1 MHAHAS
7 DLANDS
13 FIRQVLDR
21 QHFEPDGKYH
31 LFGSRGELAER
42 SGHIGL
48 GNIQSHQL
56 GNLMIQQAAIK
67 GNIGYIVRFSDH
79 GHEVHSPF
87 DNHASHS
94 DSDEAGSPVDGFSL
108 YRIHWDGYE
117 HHPADG
123 YDGPQG
129 GGYPAPKGAR
139 DIYSYD
145 IKGVAQNI
153 RLNLT
158 DNRSTGQRLVDR
170 FHNTGSML
178 TQGVGDGFKRAT
190 RYSPELDRSGNA
202 AEAFNGTADIVKNII
217 GAAGEIV
224 GAGDAVQG
232 ISEGSNIAVMHG
244 LGLLS
249 TENKMARINDLADM
263 AQLKDYAAAAI
274 RDWAVQNPNAA
285 QGIEAVSNIFTA
297 VIPVKGI
304 GAVRGKYGLGGIT
317 AHPVKRSQMGAIALP
332 KGKSAVSD
340 NFADAA
346 YAKYPSPY
354 HSRNIRSNL
363 EQRYGK
369 ENITSSTVPPS
380 NGKNVKLADQR
391 HPKTGVP
398 FDGKG
403 FPNFEKDVKYDT
415 RINTAVPQVNPIDE
429 PVFNPKGSVGSAHSW
444 SITAR
449 IQYAKLPRQ
458 GRIRYIPPKNYSPSA
473 PLPKGPNNGY
483 SAGNLSKKVLTLVYI
498 NGKLKF
504 GPSSLPSSALK
515 APVPIVGKAEAPPGK
530 AVPVGEARIPSNPKA
545 VKGTTVT
552 LSQEQRLANGELI
565 PKGSVVT
572 WSDNAVKVVRPDG
585 KKRRFNSRDWEQ
597 KALPKPQL
605 PKDYRDDINIGGN
618 NPRFNQQRHEKIESH
633 NPNRIE
639 EIRQRNAVSSAERQ
653 ADALKRMQTSGRT
666 RLPGQ
671 PQKGKPGAA
680 REMSSSDNPNQTA
693 EAFARRYL
701 GRKPTLMERVEGEKL
716 YGGKC
721 VGCWKAQMPDGT
733 FVVYRPAGNA
743 SMTKGTTASVDINNP
758 TLNNL
763 NINLKGKP
771 TELKFKFPAR

>member
-7 DLANDS
+7 DLANDP

-129 GGYPAPKGAR
+129 GGYPVPKGAR

-158 DNRSTGQRLVDR
+158 DNRSTGQRLADR
-170 FHNTGSML
+170 FHNAGAML

-403 FPNFEKDVKYDT
+403 FPNFEKHVKYDT
-415 RINTAVPQVNPIDE
+415 KLDIQELSGGGIPKAK
-429 PVFNPKGSVGSAHSW
+429 PVFDAKPRWEVDRKLNKLTTREQVEKNVQETRRRSQSSQFKAHAQREWENKTGLDFNHFIGGDINKKGTVTGGHSL
-444 SITAR
+444 TR
-449 IQYAKLPRQ
+449 GDVRVIQQ
-458 GRIRYIPPKNYSPSA
+458 TSA
-473 PLPKGPNNGY
+473 PDKHGVYQATVEIKKPDGSWEVKTKKGGKVMTKHTMFPKDWD
-483 SAGNLSKKVLTLVYI
+483 
-498 NGKLKF
+498 
-504 GPSSLPSSALK
+504 
-515 APVPIVGKAEAPPGK
+515 
-530 AVPVGEARIPSNPKA
+530 EARIRAEVTSAWESRIMLKDNKWQ
-545 VKGTTVT
+545 GT
-552 LSQEQRLANGELI
+552 SKSGI
-565 PKGSVVT
+565 
-572 WSDNAVKVVRPDG
+572 
-585 KKRRFNSRDWEQ
+585 
-597 KALPKPQL
+597 
-605 PKDYRDDINIGGN
+605 
-618 NPRFNQQRHEKIESH
+618 KIEGFTE
-633 NPNRIE
+633 PNR
-639 EIRQRNAVSSAERQ
+639 
-653 ADALKRMQTSGRT
+653 
-666 RLPGQ
+666 
-671 PQKGKPGAA
+671 
-680 REMSSSDNPNQTA
+680 TA
-693 EAFARRYL
+693 YPIYE
-701 GRKPTLMERVEGEKL
+701 
-716 YGGKC
+716 
-721 VGCWKAQMPDGT
+721 
-733 FVVYRPAGNA
+733 
-743 SMTKGTTASVDINNP
+743 
-758 TLNNL
+758 
-763 NINLKGKP
+763 
-771 TELKFKFPAR
+771 

>member
-94 DSDEAGSPVDGFSL
+94 DSDEAGSSVDGFSL

-158 DNRSTGQRLVDR
+158 DNRSTGQRLADR
-170 FHNTGSML
+170 FHNAGSML

-285 QGIEAVSNIFTA
+285 QGIEAVSNIFMA
-297 VIPVKGI
+297 AIPIKGI

-317 AHPVKRSQMGAIALP
+317 AHPIKRSQMGAIALP

-403 FPNFEKDVKYDT
+403 FPNFEKHVKYDT
-415 RINTAVPQVNPIDE
+415 KLDIQELSGGGIPKAK
-429 PVFNPKGSVGSAHSW
+429 PVFDAKPRWEVDRKLNKLTTREQVEKNVQETRRRSQSSQFKAHAQREWENKTGLDFNHFIGGDINKKGTVTGGHSL
-444 SITAR
+444 TR
-449 IQYAKLPRQ
+449 GDVRVIQQ
-458 GRIRYIPPKNYSPSA
+458 TSA
-473 PLPKGPNNGY
+473 PDKHGVYQATVEIKKPDGSWEVKTKKGGKVMTKHTMFPKDWD
-483 SAGNLSKKVLTLVYI
+483 
-498 NGKLKF
+498 
-504 GPSSLPSSALK
+504 
-515 APVPIVGKAEAPPGK
+515 
-530 AVPVGEARIPSNPKA
+530 EARIRAEVTSAWESRIMLKDNKWQ
-545 VKGTTVT
+545 GT
-552 LSQEQRLANGELI
+552 SKSGI
-565 PKGSVVT
+565 
-572 WSDNAVKVVRPDG
+572 
-585 KKRRFNSRDWEQ
+585 
-597 KALPKPQL
+597 
-605 PKDYRDDINIGGN
+605 
-618 NPRFNQQRHEKIESH
+618 KIEGFTE
-633 NPNRIE
+633 PNR
-639 EIRQRNAVSSAERQ
+639 
-653 ADALKRMQTSGRT
+653 
-666 RLPGQ
+666 
-671 PQKGKPGAA
+671 
-680 REMSSSDNPNQTA
+680 TA
-693 EAFARRYL
+693 YPIYE
-701 GRKPTLMERVEGEKL
+701 
-716 YGGKC
+716 
-721 VGCWKAQMPDGT
+721 
-733 FVVYRPAGNA
+733 
-743 SMTKGTTASVDINNP
+743 
-758 TLNNL
+758 
-763 NINLKGKP
+763 
-771 TELKFKFPAR
+771 

>member
-7 DLANDS
+7 DLANDP

-158 DNRSTGQRLVDR
+158 DNRSTGQRLADR
-170 FHNTGSML
+170 FHNAGAML

-249 TENKMARINDLADM
+249 TENKMERINDLADM

-285 QGIEAVSNIFTA
+285 QGIEAVSNIFMA
-297 VIPVKGI
+297 AIPVKGI

-403 FPNFEKDVKYDT
+403 FPNFEKHVKYDT
-415 RINTAVPQVNPIDE
+415 KLDIQELSGGGIPKAK
-429 PVFNPKGSVGSAHSW
+429 PVFDAKPRWEVDRKLNKLTTREQVEKNVQETRRRSQSSQFKAHAQREWENKTGLDFNHFIGGDINKKGTVTGGHSL
-444 SITAR
+444 TR
-449 IQYAKLPRQ
+449 GDVRVIQQ
-458 GRIRYIPPKNYSPSA
+458 TSA
-473 PLPKGPNNGY
+473 PDKHGVYQATVEIKKPDGSWEVKTKKGGKVMTKHTMFPKDWD
-483 SAGNLSKKVLTLVYI
+483 
-498 NGKLKF
+498 
-504 GPSSLPSSALK
+504 
-515 APVPIVGKAEAPPGK
+515 
-530 AVPVGEARIPSNPKA
+530 EARIRAEVTSAWESRIMLKDNKWQ
-545 VKGTTVT
+545 GT
-552 LSQEQRLANGELI
+552 SKSGI
-565 PKGSVVT
+565 
-572 WSDNAVKVVRPDG
+572 
-585 KKRRFNSRDWEQ
+585 
-597 KALPKPQL
+597 
-605 PKDYRDDINIGGN
+605 
-618 NPRFNQQRHEKIESH
+618 KIEGFTE
-633 NPNRIE
+633 PNR
-639 EIRQRNAVSSAERQ
+639 
-653 ADALKRMQTSGRT
+653 
-666 RLPGQ
+666 
-671 PQKGKPGAA
+671 
-680 REMSSSDNPNQTA
+680 TA
-693 EAFARRYL
+693 YPIYE
-701 GRKPTLMERVEGEKL
+701 
-716 YGGKC
+716 
-721 VGCWKAQMPDGT
+721 
-733 FVVYRPAGNA
+733 
-743 SMTKGTTASVDINNP
+743 
-758 TLNNL
+758 
-763 NINLKGKP
+763 
-771 TELKFKFPAR
+771 

>member
-7 DLANDS
+7 DLANDP

-158 DNRSTGQRLVDR
+158 DNRSTGQRLADR
-170 FHNTGSML
+170 FHNAGTML

-285 QGIEAVSNIFTA
+285 QGIEAVSNIFMA
-297 VIPVKGI
+297 AIPIKGI

-403 FPNFEKDVKYDT
+403 FPNFEKHVKYDT
-415 RINTAVPQVNPIDE
+415 KLDIQELSGGGIPKAK
-429 PVFNPKGSVGSAHSW
+429 PVFDAKPRWEVDRKLNKLTTREQVEKNVQETRRRSQSSQFKAHAQREWENKTGLDFNHFIGGDINKKGTVTGGHSL
-444 SITAR
+444 TR
-449 IQYAKLPRQ
+449 GDVRVIQQ
-458 GRIRYIPPKNYSPSA
+458 TSA
-473 PLPKGPNNGY
+473 PDKHGVYQATVEIKKPDGSWEVKTKKGGKVMTKHTMFPKDWD
-483 SAGNLSKKVLTLVYI
+483 
-498 NGKLKF
+498 
-504 GPSSLPSSALK
+504 
-515 APVPIVGKAEAPPGK
+515 
-530 AVPVGEARIPSNPKA
+530 EARIRAEVTSAWESRIMLKDNKWQ
-545 VKGTTVT
+545 GT
-552 LSQEQRLANGELI
+552 SKSGI
-565 PKGSVVT
+565 
-572 WSDNAVKVVRPDG
+572 
-585 KKRRFNSRDWEQ
+585 
-597 KALPKPQL
+597 
-605 PKDYRDDINIGGN
+605 
-618 NPRFNQQRHEKIESH
+618 KIEGFTE
-633 NPNRIE
+633 PNR
-639 EIRQRNAVSSAERQ
+639 
-653 ADALKRMQTSGRT
+653 
-666 RLPGQ
+666 
-671 PQKGKPGAA
+671 
-680 REMSSSDNPNQTA
+680 TA
-693 EAFARRYL
+693 YPIYE
-701 GRKPTLMERVEGEKL
+701 
-716 YGGKC
+716 
-721 VGCWKAQMPDGT
+721 
-733 FVVYRPAGNA
+733 
-743 SMTKGTTASVDINNP
+743 
-758 TLNNL
+758 
-763 NINLKGKP
+763 
-771 TELKFKFPAR
+771 

>member
-1 MHAHAS
+1 MGISRKISLILSILAVCLPMHAHAS
-7 DLANDS
+7 DLANDP

-158 DNRSTGQRLVDR
+158 DNRSTGQRLADR
-170 FHNTGSML
+170 FHNAGAML

-380 NGKNVKLADQR
+380 SGKNVKLADQR

-403 FPNFEKDVKYDT
+403 FPNFEKHVKYDT
-415 RINTAVPQVNPIDE
+415 KLDIQELSGGGIPKAK
-429 PVFNPKGSVGSAHSW
+429 PVFDAKPRWEVDRKLNKLTTREQVEKNVQETRRRSQSSQFKAHAQREWENKTGLDFNHFIGGDINKKGTVTGGHSL
-444 SITAR
+444 TR
-449 IQYAKLPRQ
+449 GDVRVIQQ
-458 GRIRYIPPKNYSPSA
+458 TSA
-473 PLPKGPNNGY
+473 PDKHGVYQATVEIKKPDGSWEVKTKKGGKVMTKHTMFPKDWD
-483 SAGNLSKKVLTLVYI
+483 
-498 NGKLKF
+498 
-504 GPSSLPSSALK
+504 
-515 APVPIVGKAEAPPGK
+515 
-530 AVPVGEARIPSNPKA
+530 EARIRAEVTSAWESRIMLKDNKWQ
-545 VKGTTVT
+545 GT
-552 LSQEQRLANGELI
+552 SKSGI
-565 PKGSVVT
+565 
-572 WSDNAVKVVRPDG
+572 
-585 KKRRFNSRDWEQ
+585 
-597 KALPKPQL
+597 
-605 PKDYRDDINIGGN
+605 
-618 NPRFNQQRHEKIESH
+618 KIEGFTE
-633 NPNRIE
+633 PNR
-639 EIRQRNAVSSAERQ
+639 
-653 ADALKRMQTSGRT
+653 
-666 RLPGQ
+666 
-671 PQKGKPGAA
+671 
-680 REMSSSDNPNQTA
+680 TA
-693 EAFARRYL
+693 YPIYE
-701 GRKPTLMERVEGEKL
+701 
-716 YGGKC
+716 
-721 VGCWKAQMPDGT
+721 
-733 FVVYRPAGNA
+733 
-743 SMTKGTTASVDINNP
+743 
-758 TLNNL
+758 
-763 NINLKGKP
+763 
-771 TELKFKFPAR
+771 

>member
-1 MHAHAS
+1 MGISRKISLILSILAVCLPMHAHAS
-7 DLANDS
+7 DLANDP

-158 DNRSTGQRLVDR
+158 DNRSTGQRLADR
-170 FHNTGSML
+170 FHNAGAML

-285 QGIEAVSNIFTA
+285 QGIEAVSNIFMA
-297 VIPVKGI
+297 AIPVKGI

-403 FPNFEKDVKYDT
+403 FPNFEKHVKYDT
-415 RINTAVPQVNPIDE
+415 KLDIQELSGGGIPKAK
-429 PVFNPKGSVGSAHSW
+429 PVFDAKPRWEVDRKLNKLTTREQVEKNVQETRRRSQSSQFKAHAQREWENKTGLDFNHFIGGDINKKGTVTGGHSL
-444 SITAR
+444 TR
-449 IQYAKLPRQ
+449 GDVRVIQQ
-458 GRIRYIPPKNYSPSA
+458 TSA
-473 PLPKGPNNGY
+473 PDKHGVYQATVEIKKPDGSWEMKKGRGGKPMTNHSMFPKDWD
-483 SAGNLSKKVLTLVYI
+483 
-498 NGKLKF
+498 
-504 GPSSLPSSALK
+504 
-515 APVPIVGKAEAPPGK
+515 
-530 AVPVGEARIPSNPKA
+530 EARIRAEVTSAWEKR
-545 VKGTTVT
+545 KELEGQKWRGTSKSGV
-552 LSQEQRLANGELI
+552 E
-565 PKGSVVT
+565 
-572 WSDNAVKVVRPDG
+572 
-585 KKRRFNSRDWEQ
+585 
-597 KALPKPQL
+597 
-605 PKDYRDDINIGGN
+605 
-618 NPRFNQQRHEKIESH
+618 IEGFTE
-633 NPNRIE
+633 PNR
-639 EIRQRNAVSSAERQ
+639 
-653 ADALKRMQTSGRT
+653 
-666 RLPGQ
+666 
-671 PQKGKPGAA
+671 
-680 REMSSSDNPNQTA
+680 TA
-693 EAFARRYL
+693 Y
-701 GRKPTLMERVEGEKL
+701 PL
-716 YGGKC
+716 Y
-721 VGCWKAQMPDGT
+721 
-733 FVVYRPAGNA
+733 
-743 SMTKGTTASVDINNP
+743 
-758 TLNNL
+758 
-763 NINLKGKP
+763 
-771 TELKFKFPAR
+771 

>member
-1 MHAHAS
+1 MGISRKISLILSILAVCLPMHAHAS
-7 DLANDS
+7 DLANDP

-158 DNRSTGQRLVDR
+158 DNRSTGQRLADR
-170 FHNTGSML
+170 FHNAGAML

-285 QGIEAVSNIFTA
+285 QGIEAVSNIFMA
-297 VIPVKGI
+297 AIPIKGI

-403 FPNFEKDVKYDT
+403 FPNFEKHVKYDT
-415 RINTAVPQVNPIDE
+415 KLDIQELSGGGIPKAK
-429 PVFNPKGSVGSAHSW
+429 PVFDAKPRWEVDRKLDKLTTREQVEKNVQETRRRSQSSQFKAHAQREWENKTGLDFNHFIGGDINKKGTVTGGHSL
-444 SITAR
+444 TR
-449 IQYAKLPRQ
+449 GDVRVIQQ
-458 GRIRYIPPKNYSPSA
+458 TSA
-473 PLPKGPNNGY
+473 PDKHGVYQATVEIKKPDGSWEVKTKKGGKVMTKHTMFPKDWD
-483 SAGNLSKKVLTLVYI
+483 
-498 NGKLKF
+498 
-504 GPSSLPSSALK
+504 
-515 APVPIVGKAEAPPGK
+515 
-530 AVPVGEARIPSNPKA
+530 EARIRAEVTSAWESRIMLKDNKWQ
-545 VKGTTVT
+545 GT
-552 LSQEQRLANGELI
+552 SKSGI
-565 PKGSVVT
+565 
-572 WSDNAVKVVRPDG
+572 
-585 KKRRFNSRDWEQ
+585 
-597 KALPKPQL
+597 
-605 PKDYRDDINIGGN
+605 
-618 NPRFNQQRHEKIESH
+618 KIEGFTE
-633 NPNRIE
+633 PNR
-639 EIRQRNAVSSAERQ
+639 
-653 ADALKRMQTSGRT
+653 
-666 RLPGQ
+666 
-671 PQKGKPGAA
+671 
-680 REMSSSDNPNQTA
+680 TA
-693 EAFARRYL
+693 YPIYE
-701 GRKPTLMERVEGEKL
+701 
-716 YGGKC
+716 
-721 VGCWKAQMPDGT
+721 
-733 FVVYRPAGNA
+733 
-743 SMTKGTTASVDINNP
+743 
-758 TLNNL
+758 
-763 NINLKGKP
+763 
-771 TELKFKFPAR
+771 

>member
-1 MHAHAS
+1 MGISRKISLILSILAVCLPMHAHAS
-7 DLANDS
+7 DLANDP

-48 GNIQSHQL
+48 RNIQSHQL

-158 DNRSTGQRLVDR
+158 DNRSTGQRLADR
-170 FHNTGSML
+170 FHNAGAML

-285 QGIEAVSNIFTA
+285 QGIEAVSNIFMA
-297 VIPVKGI
+297 AIPIKGI

-403 FPNFEKDVKYDT
+403 FPNFEKHVKYDT
-415 RINTAVPQVNPIDE
+415 KLDIQELSGGGIPKAK
-429 PVFNPKGSVGSAHSW
+429 PVFDAKPRWEVDRKLNKLTTREQVEKNVQETRRRSQSSQFKAHAQREWENKTGLDFNHFIGGDINKKGTVTGGHSL
-444 SITAR
+444 TR
-449 IQYAKLPRQ
+449 GDVRVIQQ
-458 GRIRYIPPKNYSPSA
+458 TSA
-473 PLPKGPNNGY
+473 PDKHGVYQATVEIKKPDGSWEVKTKKGGKVMTKHTMFPKDWD
-483 SAGNLSKKVLTLVYI
+483 
-498 NGKLKF
+498 
-504 GPSSLPSSALK
+504 
-515 APVPIVGKAEAPPGK
+515 
-530 AVPVGEARIPSNPKA
+530 EARIRAEVTSAWESRIMLKDNKWQ
-545 VKGTTVT
+545 GT
-552 LSQEQRLANGELI
+552 SKSGI
-565 PKGSVVT
+565 
-572 WSDNAVKVVRPDG
+572 
-585 KKRRFNSRDWEQ
+585 
-597 KALPKPQL
+597 
-605 PKDYRDDINIGGN
+605 
-618 NPRFNQQRHEKIESH
+618 KIEGFTE
-633 NPNRIE
+633 PNR
-639 EIRQRNAVSSAERQ
+639 
-653 ADALKRMQTSGRT
+653 
-666 RLPGQ
+666 
-671 PQKGKPGAA
+671 
-680 REMSSSDNPNQTA
+680 TA
-693 EAFARRYL
+693 YPIYE
-701 GRKPTLMERVEGEKL
+701 
-716 YGGKC
+716 
-721 VGCWKAQMPDGT
+721 
-733 FVVYRPAGNA
+733 
-743 SMTKGTTASVDINNP
+743 
-758 TLNNL
+758 
-763 NINLKGKP
+763 
-771 TELKFKFPAR
+771 

>member
-1 MHAHAS
+1 MGISRKISLILSILAVCLPMHAHAS
-7 DLANDS
+7 DLANDP

-67 GNIGYIVRFSDH
+67 GKIGYIVRFSDH

-158 DNRSTGQRLVDR
+158 DNRSTGQRLADR
-170 FHNTGSML
+170 FHNAGAML

-285 QGIEAVSNIFTA
+285 QGIEAVSNIFMA
-297 VIPVKGI
+297 AIPVKGI

-403 FPNFEKDVKYDT
+403 FPNFEKHVKYDT
-415 RINTAVPQVNPIDE
+415 KLDIQELSGGGIPKAK
-429 PVFNPKGSVGSAHSW
+429 PVFDAKPRWEVDRKLNKLTTREQVEKNVQETRRRSQSSQFKAHAQREWENKTGLDFNHFIGGDINKKGTVTGGHSL
-444 SITAR
+444 TR
-449 IQYAKLPRQ
+449 GDVRVIQQ
-458 GRIRYIPPKNYSPSA
+458 TSA
-473 PLPKGPNNGY
+473 PDKHGVYQATVEIKKPDGSWEMKKGRGGKPMTNHSMFPKDWD
-483 SAGNLSKKVLTLVYI
+483 
-498 NGKLKF
+498 
-504 GPSSLPSSALK
+504 
-515 APVPIVGKAEAPPGK
+515 
-530 AVPVGEARIPSNPKA
+530 EARIRAEVTSAWEKR
-545 VKGTTVT
+545 KELEGQKWRGTSKSGV
-552 LSQEQRLANGELI
+552 E
-565 PKGSVVT
+565 
-572 WSDNAVKVVRPDG
+572 
-585 KKRRFNSRDWEQ
+585 
-597 KALPKPQL
+597 
-605 PKDYRDDINIGGN
+605 
-618 NPRFNQQRHEKIESH
+618 IEGFTE
-633 NPNRIE
+633 PNR
-639 EIRQRNAVSSAERQ
+639 
-653 ADALKRMQTSGRT
+653 
-666 RLPGQ
+666 
-671 PQKGKPGAA
+671 
-680 REMSSSDNPNQTA
+680 TA
-693 EAFARRYL
+693 Y
-701 GRKPTLMERVEGEKL
+701 PL
-716 YGGKC
+716 YNSK
-721 VGCWKAQMPDGT
+721 
-733 FVVYRPAGNA
+733 
-743 SMTKGTTASVDINNP
+743 
-758 TLNNL
+758 
-763 NINLKGKP
+763 
-771 TELKFKFPAR
+771 

>member
-1 MHAHAS
+1 MGISRKIPLILSILAVCLPMHAHAS
-7 DLANDS
+7 DLANDP

-158 DNRSTGQRLVDR
+158 DNRSTGQRLADR
-170 FHNTGSML
+170 FHNAGAML

-249 TENKMARINDLADM
+249 TENKMERINDLADM

-403 FPNFEKDVKYDT
+403 FPNFEKHVKYDT
-415 RINTAVPQVNPIDE
+415 KLDIQELSGGGIPKAK
-429 PVFNPKGSVGSAHSW
+429 PVFDAKPRWEVDRKLNKLTTREQVEKNVQETRRRSQSSQFKAHAQREWENKTGLDFNHFIGGDINKKGTVTGGHSL
-444 SITAR
+444 TR
-449 IQYAKLPRQ
+449 GDVRVIQQ
-458 GRIRYIPPKNYSPSA
+458 TSA
-473 PLPKGPNNGY
+473 PDKHGVYQATVEIKKPDGSWEVKTKKGGKVMTKHTMFPKDWD
-483 SAGNLSKKVLTLVYI
+483 
-498 NGKLKF
+498 
-504 GPSSLPSSALK
+504 
-515 APVPIVGKAEAPPGK
+515 
-530 AVPVGEARIPSNPKA
+530 EARIRAEVTSAWESRIMLKDNKWQ
-545 VKGTTVT
+545 GT
-552 LSQEQRLANGELI
+552 SKSGI
-565 PKGSVVT
+565 
-572 WSDNAVKVVRPDG
+572 
-585 KKRRFNSRDWEQ
+585 
-597 KALPKPQL
+597 
-605 PKDYRDDINIGGN
+605 
-618 NPRFNQQRHEKIESH
+618 KIEGFTE
-633 NPNRIE
+633 PNR
-639 EIRQRNAVSSAERQ
+639 
-653 ADALKRMQTSGRT
+653 
-666 RLPGQ
+666 
-671 PQKGKPGAA
+671 
-680 REMSSSDNPNQTA
+680 TA
-693 EAFARRYL
+693 YPIYE
-701 GRKPTLMERVEGEKL
+701 
-716 YGGKC
+716 
-721 VGCWKAQMPDGT
+721 
-733 FVVYRPAGNA
+733 
-743 SMTKGTTASVDINNP
+743 
-758 TLNNL
+758 
-763 NINLKGKP
+763 
-771 TELKFKFPAR
+771 

>member
-7 DLANDS
+7 DLANDP

-158 DNRSTGQRLVDR
+158 DNRSTGQRLADR
-170 FHNTGSML
+170 FHNAGAML

-297 VIPVKGI
+297 AIPIKGI

-403 FPNFEKDVKYDT
+403 FPNFEKHVKYDT
-415 RINTAVPQVNPIDE
+415 KLDIQELSGGGIPKAK
-429 PVFNPKGSVGSAHSW
+429 PVFDAKPRWEVDRKLNKLTTREQVEKNVQETRRRSQSSQFKAHAQREWENKTGLDFNHFIGGDINKKGTVTGGHSL
-444 SITAR
+444 TR
-449 IQYAKLPRQ
+449 GDVRVIQQ
-458 GRIRYIPPKNYSPSA
+458 TSA
-473 PLPKGPNNGY
+473 PDKHGVYQATVEIKKPDGSWEVKTKKGGKVMTKHTMFPKDWD
-483 SAGNLSKKVLTLVYI
+483 
-498 NGKLKF
+498 
-504 GPSSLPSSALK
+504 
-515 APVPIVGKAEAPPGK
+515 
-530 AVPVGEARIPSNPKA
+530 EARIRAEVTSAWESRIMLKDNKWQ
-545 VKGTTVT
+545 GT
-552 LSQEQRLANGELI
+552 SKSGI
-565 PKGSVVT
+565 
-572 WSDNAVKVVRPDG
+572 
-585 KKRRFNSRDWEQ
+585 
-597 KALPKPQL
+597 
-605 PKDYRDDINIGGN
+605 
-618 NPRFNQQRHEKIESH
+618 KIEGFTE
-633 NPNRIE
+633 PNR
-639 EIRQRNAVSSAERQ
+639 
-653 ADALKRMQTSGRT
+653 
-666 RLPGQ
+666 
-671 PQKGKPGAA
+671 
-680 REMSSSDNPNQTA
+680 TA
-693 EAFARRYL
+693 YPIYE
-701 GRKPTLMERVEGEKL
+701 
-716 YGGKC
+716 
-721 VGCWKAQMPDGT
+721 
-733 FVVYRPAGNA
+733 
-743 SMTKGTTASVDINNP
+743 
-758 TLNNL
+758 
-763 NINLKGKP
+763 
-771 TELKFKFPAR
+771 

>member
-1 MHAHAS
+1 MGISRKISLILSILAVCLPMHAHAS
-7 DLANDS
+7 DLANDP

-158 DNRSTGQRLVDR
+158 DNRSTGQRLADR
-170 FHNTGSML
+170 FHNAGAML

-249 TENKMARINDLADM
+249 TENKMERINDLADM

-403 FPNFEKDVKYDT
+403 FPNFEKHVKYDT
-415 RINTAVPQVNPIDE
+415 KLDIQELSGGGIPKAK
-429 PVFNPKGSVGSAHSW
+429 PVFDAKPRWEVDRKLNKLTTREQVEKNVQETRRRSQSSQFKAHAQREWENKTGLDFNHFIGGDINKKGTVTGGHSL
-444 SITAR
+444 TR
-449 IQYAKLPRQ
+449 GDVRVIQQ
-458 GRIRYIPPKNYSPSA
+458 TSA
-473 PLPKGPNNGY
+473 PDKHGVYQATVEIKKPDGSWEMKKGRGGKPMTNHSMFPKDWD
-483 SAGNLSKKVLTLVYI
+483 
-498 NGKLKF
+498 
-504 GPSSLPSSALK
+504 
-515 APVPIVGKAEAPPGK
+515 
-530 AVPVGEARIPSNPKA
+530 EARIRAEITSAWEKR
-545 VKGTTVT
+545 KELEGQKWRGTSKSGV
-552 LSQEQRLANGELI
+552 E
-565 PKGSVVT
+565 
-572 WSDNAVKVVRPDG
+572 
-585 KKRRFNSRDWEQ
+585 
-597 KALPKPQL
+597 
-605 PKDYRDDINIGGN
+605 
-618 NPRFNQQRHEKIESH
+618 IEGFTE
-633 NPNRIE
+633 PNR
-639 EIRQRNAVSSAERQ
+639 
-653 ADALKRMQTSGRT
+653 
-666 RLPGQ
+666 
-671 PQKGKPGAA
+671 
-680 REMSSSDNPNQTA
+680 TA
-693 EAFARRYL
+693 Y
-701 GRKPTLMERVEGEKL
+701 PL
-716 YGGKC
+716 YNSK
-721 VGCWKAQMPDGT
+721 
-733 FVVYRPAGNA
+733 
-743 SMTKGTTASVDINNP
+743 
-758 TLNNL
+758 
-763 NINLKGKP
+763 
-771 TELKFKFPAR
+771 

>member
-1 MHAHAS
+1 MGISRKISLILSILAVCLPMHAHAS
-7 DLANDS
+7 DLANDP

-158 DNRSTGQRLVDR
+158 DNRSTGQRLADR
-170 FHNTGSML
+170 FHNAGAML

-285 QGIEAVSNIFTA
+285 QGIEAVSNIFMA
-297 VIPVKGI
+297 AIPIKGI

-317 AHPVKRSQMGAIALP
+317 AHPVKRLQMGAIALP

-403 FPNFEKDVKYDT
+403 FPNFEKHVKYDT
-415 RINTAVPQVNPIDE
+415 KLDIQELSGGGIPKAK
-429 PVFNPKGSVGSAHSW
+429 PVFDAKPRWEVDRKLNKLTTREQVEKNVQETRRRSQSSQFKAHAQREWENKTGLDFNHFIGGDINKKGTVTGGHSL
-444 SITAR
+444 TR
-449 IQYAKLPRQ
+449 GDVRVIQQ
-458 GRIRYIPPKNYSPSA
+458 TSA
-473 PLPKGPNNGY
+473 PDKHGVYQATVEIKKPDGSWEVKTKKGGKVMTKHTMFPKDWD
-483 SAGNLSKKVLTLVYI
+483 
-498 NGKLKF
+498 
-504 GPSSLPSSALK
+504 
-515 APVPIVGKAEAPPGK
+515 
-530 AVPVGEARIPSNPKA
+530 EARIRAEVTSAWESRIMLKDNKWQ
-545 VKGTTVT
+545 GT
-552 LSQEQRLANGELI
+552 SKSGI
-565 PKGSVVT
+565 
-572 WSDNAVKVVRPDG
+572 
-585 KKRRFNSRDWEQ
+585 
-597 KALPKPQL
+597 
-605 PKDYRDDINIGGN
+605 
-618 NPRFNQQRHEKIESH
+618 KIEGFTE
-633 NPNRIE
+633 PNR
-639 EIRQRNAVSSAERQ
+639 
-653 ADALKRMQTSGRT
+653 
-666 RLPGQ
+666 
-671 PQKGKPGAA
+671 
-680 REMSSSDNPNQTA
+680 TA
-693 EAFARRYL
+693 YPIYE
-701 GRKPTLMERVEGEKL
+701 
-716 YGGKC
+716 
-721 VGCWKAQMPDGT
+721 
-733 FVVYRPAGNA
+733 
-743 SMTKGTTASVDINNP
+743 
-758 TLNNL
+758 
-763 NINLKGKP
+763 
-771 TELKFKFPAR
+771 

>member
-1 MHAHAS
+1 MGISRKISLILSILAVCLPMHAHAS
-7 DLANDS
+7 DLANDP

-158 DNRSTGQRLVDR
+158 DNRSTGQRLADR
-170 FHNTGSML
+170 FHNAGAML

-398 FDGKG
+398 FDGKE
-403 FPNFEKDVKYDT
+403 FPNFEKHVKYDT
-415 RINTAVPQVNPIDE
+415 KLDIQELSGGGIPKAK
-429 PVFNPKGSVGSAHSW
+429 PVFDAKPRWEVDRKLNKLTTREQVEKNVQETRRRSQSSQFKAHAQREWENKTGLDFNHFIGGDINKKGTVTGGHSL
-444 SITAR
+444 TR
-449 IQYAKLPRQ
+449 GDVRVIQQ
-458 GRIRYIPPKNYSPSA
+458 TSA
-473 PLPKGPNNGY
+473 PDKHGVYQATVEIKKPDGSWEVKTKKGGKVMTKHTMFPKDWD
-483 SAGNLSKKVLTLVYI
+483 
-498 NGKLKF
+498 
-504 GPSSLPSSALK
+504 
-515 APVPIVGKAEAPPGK
+515 
-530 AVPVGEARIPSNPKA
+530 EARIRAEVTSAWESRIMLKDNKWQ
-545 VKGTTVT
+545 GT
-552 LSQEQRLANGELI
+552 SKSGI
-565 PKGSVVT
+565 
-572 WSDNAVKVVRPDG
+572 
-585 KKRRFNSRDWEQ
+585 
-597 KALPKPQL
+597 
-605 PKDYRDDINIGGN
+605 
-618 NPRFNQQRHEKIESH
+618 KIEGFTE
-633 NPNRIE
+633 PNR
-639 EIRQRNAVSSAERQ
+639 
-653 ADALKRMQTSGRT
+653 
-666 RLPGQ
+666 
-671 PQKGKPGAA
+671 
-680 REMSSSDNPNQTA
+680 TA
-693 EAFARRYL
+693 YPIYE
-701 GRKPTLMERVEGEKL
+701 
-716 YGGKC
+716 
-721 VGCWKAQMPDGT
+721 
-733 FVVYRPAGNA
+733 
-743 SMTKGTTASVDINNP
+743 
-758 TLNNL
+758 
-763 NINLKGKP
+763 
-771 TELKFKFPAR
+771 

>member
-1 MHAHAS
+1 MHTPQIWQTIPLSGRFSTVSISNPTGNTTYSAA
-7 DLANDS
+7 
-13 FIRQVLDR
+13 
-21 QHFEPDGKYH
+21 G
-31 LFGSRGELAER
+31 GELAER

-158 DNRSTGQRLVDR
+158 DNRSTGQRLADR
-170 FHNTGSML
+170 FHNAGAML

-285 QGIEAVSNIFTA
+285 QGIEAVSNIFMA
-297 VIPVKGI
+297 AIPIKGI

-403 FPNFEKDVKYDT
+403 FPNFEKHVKYDT
-415 RINTAVPQVNPIDE
+415 KLDIQELSGGGIPKAK
-429 PVFNPKGSVGSAHSW
+429 PVFDAKPRWEVDRKLNKLTTREQVEKNVQETRRRSQSSQFKAHTQREWENKTGLDFNHFIGGDINKKGTVTGGHSL
-444 SITAR
+444 TR
-449 IQYAKLPRQ
+449 GDVRVIQQ
-458 GRIRYIPPKNYSPSA
+458 TSA
-473 PLPKGPNNGY
+473 PDKHGVYQATVEIKKPDGSWEMKKGRGGKPMTNHSMFPKDWD
-483 SAGNLSKKVLTLVYI
+483 
-498 NGKLKF
+498 
-504 GPSSLPSSALK
+504 
-515 APVPIVGKAEAPPGK
+515 
-530 AVPVGEARIPSNPKA
+530 EARIRAEVTSAWEKR
-545 VKGTTVT
+545 KELEGQKWRGTSKSGV
-552 LSQEQRLANGELI
+552 E
-565 PKGSVVT
+565 
-572 WSDNAVKVVRPDG
+572 
-585 KKRRFNSRDWEQ
+585 
-597 KALPKPQL
+597 
-605 PKDYRDDINIGGN
+605 
-618 NPRFNQQRHEKIESH
+618 IEGFTE
-633 NPNRIE
+633 PNR
-639 EIRQRNAVSSAERQ
+639 
-653 ADALKRMQTSGRT
+653 
-666 RLPGQ
+666 
-671 PQKGKPGAA
+671 
-680 REMSSSDNPNQTA
+680 TA
-693 EAFARRYL
+693 Y
-701 GRKPTLMERVEGEKL
+701 PL
-716 YGGKC
+716 YNSK
-721 VGCWKAQMPDGT
+721 
-733 FVVYRPAGNA
+733 
-743 SMTKGTTASVDINNP
+743 
-758 TLNNL
+758 
-763 NINLKGKP
+763 
-771 TELKFKFPAR
+771 

>member
-1 MHAHAS
+1 MGISRKISLILSILAVCLPMHAHAS
-7 DLANDS
+7 DLANDP

-158 DNRSTGQRLVDR
+158 DNRSTGQRLADR
-170 FHNTGSML
+170 FHNAGAML

-317 AHPVKRSQMGAIALP
+317 AHPIKRSQMGAIALP

-403 FPNFEKDVKYDT
+403 FPNFEKHVKYDT
-415 RINTAVPQVNPIDE
+415 KLDIQELSGGGIPKAK
-429 PVFNPKGSVGSAHSW
+429 PVFDAKPRWEVDRKLNKLTTREQVEKNVQETRRRSQSSQFKAHAQREWENKTGLDFNHFIGGDINKKGTVTGGHSL
-444 SITAR
+444 TR
-449 IQYAKLPRQ
+449 GDVRVIQQ
-458 GRIRYIPPKNYSPSA
+458 TSA
-473 PLPKGPNNGY
+473 PDKHGVYQATVEIKKPDGSWEMKKGRGGKPMTNHSMFPKDWD
-483 SAGNLSKKVLTLVYI
+483 
-498 NGKLKF
+498 
-504 GPSSLPSSALK
+504 
-515 APVPIVGKAEAPPGK
+515 
-530 AVPVGEARIPSNPKA
+530 EARIRAEVTSAWEKR
-545 VKGTTVT
+545 KELEGQKWRGTSKSGV
-552 LSQEQRLANGELI
+552 E
-565 PKGSVVT
+565 
-572 WSDNAVKVVRPDG
+572 
-585 KKRRFNSRDWEQ
+585 
-597 KALPKPQL
+597 
-605 PKDYRDDINIGGN
+605 
-618 NPRFNQQRHEKIESH
+618 IEGFTE
-633 NPNRIE
+633 PNR
-639 EIRQRNAVSSAERQ
+639 
-653 ADALKRMQTSGRT
+653 
-666 RLPGQ
+666 
-671 PQKGKPGAA
+671 
-680 REMSSSDNPNQTA
+680 TA
-693 EAFARRYL
+693 Y
-701 GRKPTLMERVEGEKL
+701 PL
-716 YGGKC
+716 YNSK
-721 VGCWKAQMPDGT
+721 
-733 FVVYRPAGNA
+733 
-743 SMTKGTTASVDINNP
+743 
-758 TLNNL
+758 
-763 NINLKGKP
+763 
-771 TELKFKFPAR
+771 

>member
-7 DLANDS
+7 DLANDP

-158 DNRSTGQRLVDR
+158 DNRSTGQRLADR
-170 FHNTGSML
+170 FHNAGAML

-232 ISEGSNIAVMHG
+232 IREGSNIAVMHG

-285 QGIEAVSNIFTA
+285 QGIEAVSNIFMA
-297 VIPVKGI
+297 AIPVKGI

-403 FPNFEKDVKYDT
+403 FPNFEKHVKYDT
-415 RINTAVPQVNPIDE
+415 KLDIQELSGGGIPKAK
-429 PVFNPKGSVGSAHSW
+429 PVFDAKPRWEVDRKLNKLTTREQVEKNVQETRRRSQSSQFKAHAQREWENKTGLDFNHFIGGDINKKGTVTGGHSL
-444 SITAR
+444 TR
-449 IQYAKLPRQ
+449 GDVRVIQQ
-458 GRIRYIPPKNYSPSA
+458 TSA
-473 PLPKGPNNGY
+473 PDKHGVYQATVEIKKPDGSWEMKKGRGGKPMTNHSMFPKDWD
-483 SAGNLSKKVLTLVYI
+483 
-498 NGKLKF
+498 
-504 GPSSLPSSALK
+504 
-515 APVPIVGKAEAPPGK
+515 
-530 AVPVGEARIPSNPKA
+530 EARIRAEVTSAWEKR
-545 VKGTTVT
+545 KELEGQKWRGTSKSGV
-552 LSQEQRLANGELI
+552 E
-565 PKGSVVT
+565 
-572 WSDNAVKVVRPDG
+572 
-585 KKRRFNSRDWEQ
+585 
-597 KALPKPQL
+597 
-605 PKDYRDDINIGGN
+605 
-618 NPRFNQQRHEKIESH
+618 IEGFTE
-633 NPNRIE
+633 PNR
-639 EIRQRNAVSSAERQ
+639 
-653 ADALKRMQTSGRT
+653 
-666 RLPGQ
+666 
-671 PQKGKPGAA
+671 
-680 REMSSSDNPNQTA
+680 TA
-693 EAFARRYL
+693 Y
-701 GRKPTLMERVEGEKL
+701 PL
-716 YGGKC
+716 YNSK
-721 VGCWKAQMPDGT
+721 
-733 FVVYRPAGNA
+733 
-743 SMTKGTTASVDINNP
+743 
-758 TLNNL
+758 
-763 NINLKGKP
+763 
-771 TELKFKFPAR
+771 

>member
-1 MHAHAS
+1 MGISRKISLILSILAVCLPMHAHAS
-7 DLANDS
+7 DLANDP

-158 DNRSTGQRLVDR
+158 DNRSTGQRLADR
-170 FHNTGSML
+170 FHNAGAML

-285 QGIEAVSNIFTA
+285 QGIEAVSNIFMA
-297 VIPVKGI
+297 AIPIKGI

-317 AHPVKRSQMGAIALP
+317 VHPVKRSQMGAIALP

-403 FPNFEKDVKYDT
+403 FPNFEKHVKYDT
-415 RINTAVPQVNPIDE
+415 KLDIQELSGGGIPKAK
-429 PVFNPKGSVGSAHSW
+429 PVFDAKPRWEVDRKLNKLTTREQVEKNVQETRRRSQSSQFKAHAQREWENKTGLDFNHFIGGDINKKGTVTGGHSL
-444 SITAR
+444 TR
-449 IQYAKLPRQ
+449 GDVRVIQQ
-458 GRIRYIPPKNYSPSA
+458 TSA
-473 PLPKGPNNGY
+473 PDKHGVYQATVEIKKPDGSWEVKTKKGGKVMTKHTMFPKDWD
-483 SAGNLSKKVLTLVYI
+483 
-498 NGKLKF
+498 
-504 GPSSLPSSALK
+504 
-515 APVPIVGKAEAPPGK
+515 
-530 AVPVGEARIPSNPKA
+530 EARIRAEVTSAWESRIMLKDNKWQ
-545 VKGTTVT
+545 GT
-552 LSQEQRLANGELI
+552 SKSGI
-565 PKGSVVT
+565 
-572 WSDNAVKVVRPDG
+572 
-585 KKRRFNSRDWEQ
+585 
-597 KALPKPQL
+597 
-605 PKDYRDDINIGGN
+605 
-618 NPRFNQQRHEKIESH
+618 KIEGFTE
-633 NPNRIE
+633 PNR
-639 EIRQRNAVSSAERQ
+639 
-653 ADALKRMQTSGRT
+653 
-666 RLPGQ
+666 
-671 PQKGKPGAA
+671 
-680 REMSSSDNPNQTA
+680 TA
-693 EAFARRYL
+693 YPIYE
-701 GRKPTLMERVEGEKL
+701 
-716 YGGKC
+716 
-721 VGCWKAQMPDGT
+721 
-733 FVVYRPAGNA
+733 
-743 SMTKGTTASVDINNP
+743 
-758 TLNNL
+758 
-763 NINLKGKP
+763 
-771 TELKFKFPAR
+771 

>member
-1 MHAHAS
+1 MGISRKISLILSILAVCLPMHAHAS

-158 DNRSTGQRLVDR
+158 DNRSTGQRLADR
-170 FHNTGSML
+170 FHNAGAML

-403 FPNFEKDVKYDT
+403 FPNFEKHVKYDT
-415 RINTAVPQVNPIDE
+415 KLDIQELSGGGIPKAK
-429 PVFNPKGSVGSAHSW
+429 PVFDAKPRWEVDRKLNKLTTREQVEKNVQETRRRSQSSQFKAHTQREWENKTGLDFNHFIGGDINKKGTVTGGHSL
-444 SITAR
+444 TR
-449 IQYAKLPRQ
+449 GDVRVIQQ
-458 GRIRYIPPKNYSPSA
+458 TSA
-473 PLPKGPNNGY
+473 PDKHGVYQATVEIKKPDGSWEMKKGRGGKPMTNHSMFPKDWD
-483 SAGNLSKKVLTLVYI
+483 
-498 NGKLKF
+498 
-504 GPSSLPSSALK
+504 
-515 APVPIVGKAEAPPGK
+515 
-530 AVPVGEARIPSNPKA
+530 EARIRAEVTSAWEKR
-545 VKGTTVT
+545 KELEGQKWRGTSKSGV
-552 LSQEQRLANGELI
+552 E
-565 PKGSVVT
+565 
-572 WSDNAVKVVRPDG
+572 
-585 KKRRFNSRDWEQ
+585 
-597 KALPKPQL
+597 
-605 PKDYRDDINIGGN
+605 
-618 NPRFNQQRHEKIESH
+618 IEGFTE
-633 NPNRIE
+633 PNR
-639 EIRQRNAVSSAERQ
+639 
-653 ADALKRMQTSGRT
+653 
-666 RLPGQ
+666 
-671 PQKGKPGAA
+671 
-680 REMSSSDNPNQTA
+680 TA
-693 EAFARRYL
+693 Y
-701 GRKPTLMERVEGEKL
+701 PL
-716 YGGKC
+716 YNSK
-721 VGCWKAQMPDGT
+721 
-733 FVVYRPAGNA
+733 
-743 SMTKGTTASVDINNP
+743 
-758 TLNNL
+758 
-763 NINLKGKP
+763 
-771 TELKFKFPAR
+771 

>member
-1 MHAHAS
+1 MGISRKISLILSILAVCLPMHAHAS
-7 DLANDS
+7 DLANDP

-158 DNRSTGQRLVDR
+158 DNRSTGQRLADR
-170 FHNTGSML
+170 FHNAGSML

-285 QGIEAVSNIFTA
+285 QGIEAVSNIFMA
-297 VIPVKGI
+297 AIPIKGI

-317 AHPVKRSQMGAIALP
+317 AHPIKRSQMGAIALP

-403 FPNFEKDVKYDT
+403 FPNFEKHVKYDT
-415 RINTAVPQVNPIDE
+415 KLDIQELSGGGIPKAK
-429 PVFNPKGSVGSAHSW
+429 PVFDAKPRWEVDRKLNKLTTREQVEKNVQETRRRSQSSQFKAHAQREWENKTGLDFNHFIGGDINKKGTVTGGHSL
-444 SITAR
+444 TR
-449 IQYAKLPRQ
+449 GDVRVIQQ
-458 GRIRYIPPKNYSPSA
+458 TSA
-473 PLPKGPNNGY
+473 PDKHGVYQATVEIKKPDGSWEMKKGRGGKPMTNHSMFPKDWD
-483 SAGNLSKKVLTLVYI
+483 
-498 NGKLKF
+498 
-504 GPSSLPSSALK
+504 
-515 APVPIVGKAEAPPGK
+515 
-530 AVPVGEARIPSNPKA
+530 EARIRAEVTSAWEKR
-545 VKGTTVT
+545 KELEGQKWRGTSKSGV
-552 LSQEQRLANGELI
+552 E
-565 PKGSVVT
+565 
-572 WSDNAVKVVRPDG
+572 
-585 KKRRFNSRDWEQ
+585 
-597 KALPKPQL
+597 
-605 PKDYRDDINIGGN
+605 
-618 NPRFNQQRHEKIESH
+618 IEGFTE
-633 NPNRIE
+633 PNR
-639 EIRQRNAVSSAERQ
+639 
-653 ADALKRMQTSGRT
+653 
-666 RLPGQ
+666 
-671 PQKGKPGAA
+671 
-680 REMSSSDNPNQTA
+680 TA
-693 EAFARRYL
+693 Y
-701 GRKPTLMERVEGEKL
+701 PL
-716 YGGKC
+716 YNSK
-721 VGCWKAQMPDGT
+721 
-733 FVVYRPAGNA
+733 
-743 SMTKGTTASVDINNP
+743 
-758 TLNNL
+758 
-763 NINLKGKP
+763 
-771 TELKFKFPAR
+771 

>member
-1 MHAHAS
+1 
-7 DLANDS
+7 
-13 FIRQVLDR
+13 
-21 QHFEPDGKYH
+21 
-31 LFGSRGELAER
+31 
-42 SGHIGL
+42 
-48 GNIQSHQL
+48 
-56 GNLMIQQAAIK
+56 MIQQAAIK

-158 DNRSTGQRLVDR
+158 DNRSTGQRLADR
-170 FHNTGSML
+170 FHNAGAML

-232 ISEGSNIAVMHG
+232 ISESSNIAVMHG

-297 VIPVKGI
+297 VIPIKGI

-317 AHPVKRSQMGAIALP
+317 AHPVKRSQMGEIALP

-380 NGKNVKLADQR
+380 NGKNVKLANKR
-391 HPKTGVP
+391 HPKTKVP

-403 FPNFEKDVKYDT
+403 FPNFEKHVKYDT
-415 RINTAVPQVNPIDE
+415 KLDIQELSGGGIPKAK
-429 PVFNPKGSVGSAHSW
+429 PVFDAKPRWEVDRKLNKLTTREQVEKNVQETRRRSQSSQFKAHAQREWENKTGLDFNHFIGGDINKKGTVTGGHSL
-444 SITAR
+444 TR
-449 IQYAKLPRQ
+449 GDVRVIQQ
-458 GRIRYIPPKNYSPSA
+458 TSA
-473 PLPKGPNNGY
+473 PDKHGVYQATVEIKKPDGSWEMKKGRGGKPMTNHSMFPKDWD
-483 SAGNLSKKVLTLVYI
+483 
-498 NGKLKF
+498 
-504 GPSSLPSSALK
+504 
-515 APVPIVGKAEAPPGK
+515 
-530 AVPVGEARIPSNPKA
+530 EARIRAEVTSAWEKR
-545 VKGTTVT
+545 KELEGQKWRGTSKSGV
-552 LSQEQRLANGELI
+552 E
-565 PKGSVVT
+565 
-572 WSDNAVKVVRPDG
+572 
-585 KKRRFNSRDWEQ
+585 
-597 KALPKPQL
+597 
-605 PKDYRDDINIGGN
+605 
-618 NPRFNQQRHEKIESH
+618 IEGFTE
-633 NPNRIE
+633 PNR
-639 EIRQRNAVSSAERQ
+639 
-653 ADALKRMQTSGRT
+653 
-666 RLPGQ
+666 
-671 PQKGKPGAA
+671 
-680 REMSSSDNPNQTA
+680 TA
-693 EAFARRYL
+693 Y
-701 GRKPTLMERVEGEKL
+701 PL
-716 YGGKC
+716 YNSK
-721 VGCWKAQMPDGT
+721 
-733 FVVYRPAGNA
+733 
-743 SMTKGTTASVDINNP
+743 
-758 TLNNL
+758 
-763 NINLKGKP
+763 
-771 TELKFKFPAR
+771 

>member
-1 MHAHAS
+1 MGISRKISLILSILAVCLPMHAHAS
-7 DLANDS
+7 DLANDP

-158 DNRSTGQRLVDR
+158 DNRSTGQRLADR
-170 FHNTGSML
+170 FHNAGAML

-202 AEAFNGTADIVKNII
+202 AEAFNDTADIVKNII

-285 QGIEAVSNIFTA
+285 QGIEAVSNIFMA
-297 VIPVKGI
+297 AIPVKGI

-403 FPNFEKDVKYDT
+403 FPNFEKHVKYDT
-415 RINTAVPQVNPIDE
+415 KLDIQELSGGGIPKAK
-429 PVFNPKGSVGSAHSW
+429 PVFDAKPRWEVDRKLNKLTTREQVEKNVQETRRRSQSSQFKAHAQREWENKTGLDFNHFIGGDINKKGTVTGGHSL
-444 SITAR
+444 TR
-449 IQYAKLPRQ
+449 GDVRVIQQ
-458 GRIRYIPPKNYSPSA
+458 TSA
-473 PLPKGPNNGY
+473 PDKHGVYQATVEIKKPDGSWEVKTKKGGKVMTKHTMFPKDWD
-483 SAGNLSKKVLTLVYI
+483 
-498 NGKLKF
+498 
-504 GPSSLPSSALK
+504 
-515 APVPIVGKAEAPPGK
+515 
-530 AVPVGEARIPSNPKA
+530 EARIRAEVTSAWESRIMLKDNKWQ
-545 VKGTTVT
+545 GT
-552 LSQEQRLANGELI
+552 SKSGI
-565 PKGSVVT
+565 
-572 WSDNAVKVVRPDG
+572 
-585 KKRRFNSRDWEQ
+585 
-597 KALPKPQL
+597 
-605 PKDYRDDINIGGN
+605 
-618 NPRFNQQRHEKIESH
+618 KIEGFTE
-633 NPNRIE
+633 PNR
-639 EIRQRNAVSSAERQ
+639 
-653 ADALKRMQTSGRT
+653 
-666 RLPGQ
+666 
-671 PQKGKPGAA
+671 
-680 REMSSSDNPNQTA
+680 TA
-693 EAFARRYL
+693 YPIYE
-701 GRKPTLMERVEGEKL
+701 
-716 YGGKC
+716 
-721 VGCWKAQMPDGT
+721 
-733 FVVYRPAGNA
+733 
-743 SMTKGTTASVDINNP
+743 
-758 TLNNL
+758 
-763 NINLKGKP
+763 
-771 TELKFKFPAR
+771 

>member
-1 MHAHAS
+1 MGISRKISLILSILAVCLPMHAHAS

-158 DNRSTGQRLVDR
+158 DNRSTGQRLADR
-170 FHNTGSML
+170 FHNAGAML

-232 ISEGSNIAVMHG
+232 ISESSNIAVMHG

-297 VIPVKGI
+297 VIPIKGI

-317 AHPVKRSQMGAIALP
+317 AHPVKRSQMGEIALP

-380 NGKNVKLADQR
+380 NGKNVKLANKR
-391 HPKTGVP
+391 HPKTKVP

-403 FPNFEKDVKYDT
+403 FPNFEKHVKYDT
-415 RINTAVPQVNPIDE
+415 KLDIQELSEGGIPKAK
-429 PVFNPKGSVGSAHSW
+429 PVFDAKPRWEVDRKLNKLTTREQVEKNVQETRRRSQSSQFKAHAQREWENKTGLDFNHFIGGDINKKGTVTGGHSL
-444 SITAR
+444 TR
-449 IQYAKLPRQ
+449 GDVRVIQQ
-458 GRIRYIPPKNYSPSA
+458 TSA
-473 PLPKGPNNGY
+473 PDKHGVYQATVEIKKPDGSWEMKKGRGGKPMTNHSMFPKDWD
-483 SAGNLSKKVLTLVYI
+483 
-498 NGKLKF
+498 
-504 GPSSLPSSALK
+504 
-515 APVPIVGKAEAPPGK
+515 
-530 AVPVGEARIPSNPKA
+530 EARIRAEVTSAWEKR
-545 VKGTTVT
+545 KELEGQKWRGTSKSGV
-552 LSQEQRLANGELI
+552 E
-565 PKGSVVT
+565 
-572 WSDNAVKVVRPDG
+572 
-585 KKRRFNSRDWEQ
+585 
-597 KALPKPQL
+597 
-605 PKDYRDDINIGGN
+605 
-618 NPRFNQQRHEKIESH
+618 IEGFTE
-633 NPNRIE
+633 PNR
-639 EIRQRNAVSSAERQ
+639 
-653 ADALKRMQTSGRT
+653 
-666 RLPGQ
+666 
-671 PQKGKPGAA
+671 
-680 REMSSSDNPNQTA
+680 TA
-693 EAFARRYL
+693 Y
-701 GRKPTLMERVEGEKL
+701 PL
-716 YGGKC
+716 YNSK
-721 VGCWKAQMPDGT
+721 
-733 FVVYRPAGNA
+733 
-743 SMTKGTTASVDINNP
+743 
-758 TLNNL
+758 
-763 NINLKGKP
+763 
-771 TELKFKFPAR
+771 

>member
-1 MHAHAS
+1 MGISRKISLILSILAVCLPMHAHAS
-7 DLANDS
+7 DLANDP

-158 DNRSTGQRLVDR
+158 DNRSTGQRLADR
-170 FHNTGSML
+170 FHNAGAML

-297 VIPVKGI
+297 VIPIKGI

-317 AHPVKRSQMGAIALP
+317 AHPIKRSQMGAIALP

-403 FPNFEKDVKYDT
+403 FPNFEKHVKYDT
-415 RINTAVPQVNPIDE
+415 KLDIQELSGGGIPKAK
-429 PVFNPKGSVGSAHSW
+429 PVFDAKPRWEVDRKLNKLTTREQVEKNVQETRRRSQSSQFKAHAQREWENKTGLDFNHFIGGDINKKGTVTGGHSL
-444 SITAR
+444 TR
-449 IQYAKLPRQ
+449 GDVRVIQQ
-458 GRIRYIPPKNYSPSA
+458 TSA
-473 PLPKGPNNGY
+473 PDKHGVYQATVEIKKPDGSWEVKTKKGGKVMTKHTMFPKDWD
-483 SAGNLSKKVLTLVYI
+483 
-498 NGKLKF
+498 
-504 GPSSLPSSALK
+504 
-515 APVPIVGKAEAPPGK
+515 
-530 AVPVGEARIPSNPKA
+530 EARIRAEVTSAWESRIMLKDNKWQ
-545 VKGTTVT
+545 GT
-552 LSQEQRLANGELI
+552 SKSGI
-565 PKGSVVT
+565 
-572 WSDNAVKVVRPDG
+572 
-585 KKRRFNSRDWEQ
+585 
-597 KALPKPQL
+597 
-605 PKDYRDDINIGGN
+605 
-618 NPRFNQQRHEKIESH
+618 KIEGFTE
-633 NPNRIE
+633 PNR
-639 EIRQRNAVSSAERQ
+639 
-653 ADALKRMQTSGRT
+653 
-666 RLPGQ
+666 
-671 PQKGKPGAA
+671 
-680 REMSSSDNPNQTA
+680 TA
-693 EAFARRYL
+693 YPIYE
-701 GRKPTLMERVEGEKL
+701 
-716 YGGKC
+716 
-721 VGCWKAQMPDGT
+721 
-733 FVVYRPAGNA
+733 
-743 SMTKGTTASVDINNP
+743 
-758 TLNNL
+758 
-763 NINLKGKP
+763 
-771 TELKFKFPAR
+771 

>member
-1 MHAHAS
+1 MGISRKISLILSILAVCLPMHAHAS
-7 DLANDS
+7 DLANDP

-108 YRIHWDGYE
+108 YCIHWDGYE

-158 DNRSTGQRLVDR
+158 DNRSTGQRLADR
-170 FHNTGSML
+170 FHNAGAML

-285 QGIEAVSNIFTA
+285 QGIEAVSNIFMA
-297 VIPVKGI
+297 AIPIKGI

-403 FPNFEKDVKYDT
+403 FPNFEKHVKYDT
-415 RINTAVPQVNPIDE
+415 KLDIQELSGGGIPKAK
-429 PVFNPKGSVGSAHSW
+429 PVFDAKPRWEVDRKLNKLTTREQVEKNVQETRRRSQSSQFKAHAQREWENKTGLDFNHFIGGDINKKGTVTGGHSL
-444 SITAR
+444 TR
-449 IQYAKLPRQ
+449 GDVRVIQQ
-458 GRIRYIPPKNYSPSA
+458 TSA
-473 PLPKGPNNGY
+473 PDKHGVYQATVEIKKPDGSWEVKTKKGGKVMTKHTMFPKDWD
-483 SAGNLSKKVLTLVYI
+483 
-498 NGKLKF
+498 
-504 GPSSLPSSALK
+504 
-515 APVPIVGKAEAPPGK
+515 
-530 AVPVGEARIPSNPKA
+530 EARIRAEVTSAWESRIMLKDNKWQ
-545 VKGTTVT
+545 GT
-552 LSQEQRLANGELI
+552 SKSGI
-565 PKGSVVT
+565 
-572 WSDNAVKVVRPDG
+572 
-585 KKRRFNSRDWEQ
+585 
-597 KALPKPQL
+597 
-605 PKDYRDDINIGGN
+605 
-618 NPRFNQQRHEKIESH
+618 KIEGFTE
-633 NPNRIE
+633 PNR
-639 EIRQRNAVSSAERQ
+639 
-653 ADALKRMQTSGRT
+653 
-666 RLPGQ
+666 
-671 PQKGKPGAA
+671 
-680 REMSSSDNPNQTA
+680 TA
-693 EAFARRYL
+693 YPIYE
-701 GRKPTLMERVEGEKL
+701 
-716 YGGKC
+716 
-721 VGCWKAQMPDGT
+721 
-733 FVVYRPAGNA
+733 
-743 SMTKGTTASVDINNP
+743 
-758 TLNNL
+758 
-763 NINLKGKP
+763 
-771 TELKFKFPAR
+771 

>member
-1 MHAHAS
+1 MGISRKISLILSILAVCLPMHAHAS
-7 DLANDS
+7 DLANDP

-129 GGYPAPKGAR
+129 GGYPASKGAR

-158 DNRSTGQRLVDR
+158 DNRSTGQRLADR
-170 FHNTGSML
+170 FHNAGAML

-403 FPNFEKDVKYDT
+403 FPNFEKHVKYDT
-415 RINTAVPQVNPIDE
+415 KLDIQELSGGGIPKAK
-429 PVFNPKGSVGSAHSW
+429 PVFDAKPRWEVDRKLNKLTTREQVEKNVQETRRRSQSSQFKAHAQREWENKTGLDFNHFIGGDINKKGTVTGGHSL
-444 SITAR
+444 TR
-449 IQYAKLPRQ
+449 GDVRVIQQ
-458 GRIRYIPPKNYSPSA
+458 TSA
-473 PLPKGPNNGY
+473 PDKHGVYQATVEIKKPDGSWEVKTKKGGKVMTKHTMFPKDWD
-483 SAGNLSKKVLTLVYI
+483 
-498 NGKLKF
+498 
-504 GPSSLPSSALK
+504 
-515 APVPIVGKAEAPPGK
+515 
-530 AVPVGEARIPSNPKA
+530 EARIRAEVTSAWESRIMLKDNKWQ
-545 VKGTTVT
+545 GT
-552 LSQEQRLANGELI
+552 SKSGI
-565 PKGSVVT
+565 
-572 WSDNAVKVVRPDG
+572 
-585 KKRRFNSRDWEQ
+585 
-597 KALPKPQL
+597 
-605 PKDYRDDINIGGN
+605 
-618 NPRFNQQRHEKIESH
+618 KIEGFTE
-633 NPNRIE
+633 PNR
-639 EIRQRNAVSSAERQ
+639 
-653 ADALKRMQTSGRT
+653 
-666 RLPGQ
+666 
-671 PQKGKPGAA
+671 
-680 REMSSSDNPNQTA
+680 TA
-693 EAFARRYL
+693 YPIYE
-701 GRKPTLMERVEGEKL
+701 
-716 YGGKC
+716 
-721 VGCWKAQMPDGT
+721 
-733 FVVYRPAGNA
+733 
-743 SMTKGTTASVDINNP
+743 
-758 TLNNL
+758 
-763 NINLKGKP
+763 
-771 TELKFKFPAR
+771 

>member
-1 MHAHAS
+1 MGISRKISLILSILAVCLPMHAHAS
-7 DLANDS
+7 DLANDP

-56 GNLMIQQAAIK
+56 GNLFIQQAAIK

-317 AHPVKRSQMGAIALP
+317 AHPVKRSQMGEIALP

-403 FPNFEKDVKYDT
+403 FPNFEKHVKYDT
-415 RINTAVPQVNPIDE
+415 KLDIQELSGGGIPKAK
-429 PVFNPKGSVGSAHSW
+429 PVFDAKPRWEVDRKLNKLTTREQVEKNVQETRRRSQSSQFKAHAQREWENKTGLDFNHFIGGDINKKGTVTGGHSL
-444 SITAR
+444 TR
-449 IQYAKLPRQ
+449 GDVRVIQQ
-458 GRIRYIPPKNYSPSA
+458 TSA
-473 PLPKGPNNGY
+473 PDKHGVYQATVEIKKPDGSWEMKKGRGGKPMTNHSMFPKDWD
-483 SAGNLSKKVLTLVYI
+483 
-498 NGKLKF
+498 
-504 GPSSLPSSALK
+504 
-515 APVPIVGKAEAPPGK
+515 
-530 AVPVGEARIPSNPKA
+530 EARIRAEVTSAWEKR
-545 VKGTTVT
+545 KELEGQKWRGTSKSGV
-552 LSQEQRLANGELI
+552 E
-565 PKGSVVT
+565 
-572 WSDNAVKVVRPDG
+572 
-585 KKRRFNSRDWEQ
+585 
-597 KALPKPQL
+597 
-605 PKDYRDDINIGGN
+605 
-618 NPRFNQQRHEKIESH
+618 IEGFTE
-633 NPNRIE
+633 PNR
-639 EIRQRNAVSSAERQ
+639 
-653 ADALKRMQTSGRT
+653 
-666 RLPGQ
+666 
-671 PQKGKPGAA
+671 
-680 REMSSSDNPNQTA
+680 TA
-693 EAFARRYL
+693 Y
-701 GRKPTLMERVEGEKL
+701 PL
-716 YGGKC
+716 YNSK
-721 VGCWKAQMPDGT
+721 
-733 FVVYRPAGNA
+733 
-743 SMTKGTTASVDINNP
+743 
-758 TLNNL
+758 
-763 NINLKGKP
+763 
-771 TELKFKFPAR
+771 

>member
-1 MHAHAS
+1 MGISRKISLILSILAVCLPMHAHAS
-7 DLANDS
+7 DLANDP

-158 DNRSTGQRLVDR
+158 DNRSTGQRLADR
-170 FHNTGSML
+170 FHNAGAML

-263 AQLKDYAAAAI
+263 AQLKDYATAAI

-285 QGIEAVSNIFTA
+285 QGIEAVSNIFMA
-297 VIPVKGI
+297 AIPIKGI

-403 FPNFEKDVKYDT
+403 FPNFEKHVKYDT
-415 RINTAVPQVNPIDE
+415 KLDIQELSGGGIPKAK
-429 PVFNPKGSVGSAHSW
+429 PVFDAKPRWEVDRKLNKLTTREQVEKNVQETRRRSQSSQFKAHAQREWENKTGLDFNHFIGGDINKKGTVTGGHSL
-444 SITAR
+444 TR
-449 IQYAKLPRQ
+449 GDVRVIQQ
-458 GRIRYIPPKNYSPSA
+458 TSA
-473 PLPKGPNNGY
+473 PDKHGVYQATVEIKKPDGSWEVKTKKGGKVMTKHTMFPKDWD
-483 SAGNLSKKVLTLVYI
+483 
-498 NGKLKF
+498 
-504 GPSSLPSSALK
+504 
-515 APVPIVGKAEAPPGK
+515 
-530 AVPVGEARIPSNPKA
+530 EARIRAEVTSAWESRIMLKDNKWQ
-545 VKGTTVT
+545 GT
-552 LSQEQRLANGELI
+552 SKSGI
-565 PKGSVVT
+565 
-572 WSDNAVKVVRPDG
+572 
-585 KKRRFNSRDWEQ
+585 
-597 KALPKPQL
+597 
-605 PKDYRDDINIGGN
+605 
-618 NPRFNQQRHEKIESH
+618 KIEGFTE
-633 NPNRIE
+633 PNR
-639 EIRQRNAVSSAERQ
+639 
-653 ADALKRMQTSGRT
+653 
-666 RLPGQ
+666 
-671 PQKGKPGAA
+671 
-680 REMSSSDNPNQTA
+680 TA
-693 EAFARRYL
+693 YPIYE
-701 GRKPTLMERVEGEKL
+701 
-716 YGGKC
+716 
-721 VGCWKAQMPDGT
+721 
-733 FVVYRPAGNA
+733 
-743 SMTKGTTASVDINNP
+743 
-758 TLNNL
+758 
-763 NINLKGKP
+763 
-771 TELKFKFPAR
+771 

>member
-7 DLANDS
+7 DLANDP

-158 DNRSTGQRLVDR
+158 DNRSTGQRLADR
-170 FHNTGSML
+170 FHNAGAML

-285 QGIEAVSNIFTA
+285 QGIEAVSNIFMA
-297 VIPVKGI
+297 AIPIKGI

-317 AHPVKRSQMGAIALP
+317 AHPIKRSQMGAIALP

-403 FPNFEKDVKYDT
+403 FPNFEKHVKYDT
-415 RINTAVPQVNPIDE
+415 KLDIQELSGGGIPKAK
-429 PVFNPKGSVGSAHSW
+429 PVFDAKPRWEVDRKLNKLTTREQVEKNVQETRRRSQSSQFKAHAQREWENKTGLDFNHFIGGDINKKGTVTGGHSL
-444 SITAR
+444 TR
-449 IQYAKLPRQ
+449 GDVRVIQQ
-458 GRIRYIPPKNYSPSA
+458 TSA
-473 PLPKGPNNGY
+473 PDKHGVYQATVEIKKPDGSWEVKTKKGGKVMTKHTMFPKDWD
-483 SAGNLSKKVLTLVYI
+483 
-498 NGKLKF
+498 
-504 GPSSLPSSALK
+504 
-515 APVPIVGKAEAPPGK
+515 
-530 AVPVGEARIPSNPKA
+530 EARIRAEVTSAWESRIMLKDNKWQ
-545 VKGTTVT
+545 GT
-552 LSQEQRLANGELI
+552 SKSGI
-565 PKGSVVT
+565 
-572 WSDNAVKVVRPDG
+572 
-585 KKRRFNSRDWEQ
+585 
-597 KALPKPQL
+597 
-605 PKDYRDDINIGGN
+605 
-618 NPRFNQQRHEKIESH
+618 KIEGFTE
-633 NPNRIE
+633 PNR
-639 EIRQRNAVSSAERQ
+639 
-653 ADALKRMQTSGRT
+653 
-666 RLPGQ
+666 
-671 PQKGKPGAA
+671 
-680 REMSSSDNPNQTA
+680 TA
-693 EAFARRYL
+693 YPIYE
-701 GRKPTLMERVEGEKL
+701 
-716 YGGKC
+716 
-721 VGCWKAQMPDGT
+721 
-733 FVVYRPAGNA
+733 
-743 SMTKGTTASVDINNP
+743 
-758 TLNNL
+758 
-763 NINLKGKP
+763 
-771 TELKFKFPAR
+771 

>member
-1 MHAHAS
+1 MGISRKISLILSILAVCLPMHAHAS
-7 DLANDS
+7 DLANDP

-158 DNRSTGQRLVDR
+158 DNRSTGQRLADR
-170 FHNTGSML
+170 FHNAGAML

-403 FPNFEKDVKYDT
+403 FPNFEKHVKYDT
-415 RINTAVPQVNPIDE
+415 KLDIQELSGGGIPKAK
-429 PVFNPKGSVGSAHSW
+429 PVFDAKPRWEVDRKLNKLTTREQVEKNVQETRRRSQSSQFKAHAQREWENKTGLDFNHFIGGDINKKGTVTGGHSL
-444 SITAR
+444 TR
-449 IQYAKLPRQ
+449 GDVRVIQQ
-458 GRIRYIPPKNYSPSA
+458 TSA
-473 PLPKGPNNGY
+473 PDKHGVYQATVEIKKPDGSWEVKTKKGGKVMTKHTIFPKDWD
-483 SAGNLSKKVLTLVYI
+483 
-498 NGKLKF
+498 
-504 GPSSLPSSALK
+504 
-515 APVPIVGKAEAPPGK
+515 
-530 AVPVGEARIPSNPKA
+530 EARIRAEVTSAWESRIMLKDNKWQ
-545 VKGTTVT
+545 GT
-552 LSQEQRLANGELI
+552 SKSGI
-565 PKGSVVT
+565 
-572 WSDNAVKVVRPDG
+572 
-585 KKRRFNSRDWEQ
+585 
-597 KALPKPQL
+597 
-605 PKDYRDDINIGGN
+605 
-618 NPRFNQQRHEKIESH
+618 KIEGFTE
-633 NPNRIE
+633 PNR
-639 EIRQRNAVSSAERQ
+639 
-653 ADALKRMQTSGRT
+653 
-666 RLPGQ
+666 
-671 PQKGKPGAA
+671 
-680 REMSSSDNPNQTA
+680 TA
-693 EAFARRYL
+693 YPIYE
-701 GRKPTLMERVEGEKL
+701 
-716 YGGKC
+716 
-721 VGCWKAQMPDGT
+721 
-733 FVVYRPAGNA
+733 
-743 SMTKGTTASVDINNP
+743 
-758 TLNNL
+758 
-763 NINLKGKP
+763 
-771 TELKFKFPAR
+771 

>member
-7 DLANDS
+7 DLANDP
-13 FIRQVLDR
+13 FIQQVLDR

-158 DNRSTGQRLVDR
+158 DNRSTGQRLADR
-170 FHNTGSML
+170 FHNAGAML

-285 QGIEAVSNIFTA
+285 QGIEAVSNIFMA
-297 VIPVKGI
+297 AIPIKGI

-403 FPNFEKDVKYDT
+403 FPNFEKHVKYDT
-415 RINTAVPQVNPIDE
+415 KLDIQELSGGGIPKAK
-429 PVFNPKGSVGSAHSW
+429 PVFDAKPRWEVDRKLNKLTTREQVEKNVQETRRRSQSSQFKAHAQREWENKTGLDFNHFIGGDINKKGTVTGGHSL
-444 SITAR
+444 TR
-449 IQYAKLPRQ
+449 GDVRVIQQ
-458 GRIRYIPPKNYSPSA
+458 TSA
-473 PLPKGPNNGY
+473 PDKHGVYQATVEIKKPDGSWEVKTKKGGKVMTKHTMFPKDWD
-483 SAGNLSKKVLTLVYI
+483 
-498 NGKLKF
+498 
-504 GPSSLPSSALK
+504 
-515 APVPIVGKAEAPPGK
+515 
-530 AVPVGEARIPSNPKA
+530 EARIRAEVTSAWESRIMLKDNKWQ
-545 VKGTTVT
+545 GT
-552 LSQEQRLANGELI
+552 SKSGI
-565 PKGSVVT
+565 
-572 WSDNAVKVVRPDG
+572 
-585 KKRRFNSRDWEQ
+585 
-597 KALPKPQL
+597 
-605 PKDYRDDINIGGN
+605 
-618 NPRFNQQRHEKIESH
+618 KIEGFTE
-633 NPNRIE
+633 PNR
-639 EIRQRNAVSSAERQ
+639 
-653 ADALKRMQTSGRT
+653 
-666 RLPGQ
+666 
-671 PQKGKPGAA
+671 
-680 REMSSSDNPNQTA
+680 TA
-693 EAFARRYL
+693 YPIYE
-701 GRKPTLMERVEGEKL
+701 
-716 YGGKC
+716 
-721 VGCWKAQMPDGT
+721 
-733 FVVYRPAGNA
+733 
-743 SMTKGTTASVDINNP
+743 
-758 TLNNL
+758 
-763 NINLKGKP
+763 
-771 TELKFKFPAR
+771 

>member
-1 MHAHAS
+1 MGISRKISLILSILAVCLPMHAHAS

-158 DNRSTGQRLVDR
+158 DNRSTGQRLADR
-170 FHNTGSML
+170 FHNAGSML

-285 QGIEAVSNIFTA
+285 QGIEAVSNIFMA
-297 VIPVKGI
+297 AIPIKGI

-317 AHPVKRSQMGAIALP
+317 AHPIKRSQMGAIALP

-403 FPNFEKDVKYDT
+403 FPNFEKHVKYDT
-415 RINTAVPQVNPIDE
+415 KLDIQELSGGGIPKAK
-429 PVFNPKGSVGSAHSW
+429 PVFDAKPRWEVDRKLNKLTTREQVEKNVQETRRRSQSSQFKAHAQREWENKTGLDFNHFIGGDINKKGTVTGGHSL
-444 SITAR
+444 TR
-449 IQYAKLPRQ
+449 GDVRVIQQ
-458 GRIRYIPPKNYSPSA
+458 TSA
-473 PLPKGPNNGY
+473 PDKHGVYQATVEIKKPDGSWEVKTKKGGKVMTKHTMFPKDWD
-483 SAGNLSKKVLTLVYI
+483 
-498 NGKLKF
+498 
-504 GPSSLPSSALK
+504 
-515 APVPIVGKAEAPPGK
+515 
-530 AVPVGEARIPSNPKA
+530 EARIRAEVTSAWEKR
-545 VKGTTVT
+545 KELEGQKWRGTSKSGV
-552 LSQEQRLANGELI
+552 E
-565 PKGSVVT
+565 
-572 WSDNAVKVVRPDG
+572 
-585 KKRRFNSRDWEQ
+585 
-597 KALPKPQL
+597 
-605 PKDYRDDINIGGN
+605 
-618 NPRFNQQRHEKIESH
+618 IEGFTE
-633 NPNRIE
+633 PNR
-639 EIRQRNAVSSAERQ
+639 
-653 ADALKRMQTSGRT
+653 
-666 RLPGQ
+666 
-671 PQKGKPGAA
+671 
-680 REMSSSDNPNQTA
+680 TA
-693 EAFARRYL
+693 Y
-701 GRKPTLMERVEGEKL
+701 PL
-716 YGGKC
+716 YNSK
-721 VGCWKAQMPDGT
+721 
-733 FVVYRPAGNA
+733 
-743 SMTKGTTASVDINNP
+743 
-758 TLNNL
+758 
-763 NINLKGKP
+763 
-771 TELKFKFPAR
+771 

>member
-158 DNRSTGQRLVDR
+158 DNRSTGQRLADR
-170 FHNTGSML
+170 FHNAGAML

-232 ISEGSNIAVMHG
+232 ISESSNIAVMHG

-403 FPNFEKDVKYDT
+403 FPNFEKHVKYDT
-415 RINTAVPQVNPIDE
+415 KLDIQELSGGGIPKAK
-429 PVFNPKGSVGSAHSW
+429 PVFDAKPRWEVDRKLNKLTTREQVEKNVQETRRRSQSSQSSQFKAHTQREWENKTGLDFNHFIGGDINKKGTVTGGHSL
-444 SITAR
+444 TR
-449 IQYAKLPRQ
+449 GDVRVIQQ
-458 GRIRYIPPKNYSPSA
+458 TSA
-473 PLPKGPNNGY
+473 PDKHGVYQATVEIKKPDGSWEMKKGRGGKPMTNHSMFPKDWD
-483 SAGNLSKKVLTLVYI
+483 
-498 NGKLKF
+498 
-504 GPSSLPSSALK
+504 
-515 APVPIVGKAEAPPGK
+515 
-530 AVPVGEARIPSNPKA
+530 EARIRAEVTSAWEKR
-545 VKGTTVT
+545 KELEGQKWRGTSKSGV
-552 LSQEQRLANGELI
+552 E
-565 PKGSVVT
+565 
-572 WSDNAVKVVRPDG
+572 
-585 KKRRFNSRDWEQ
+585 
-597 KALPKPQL
+597 
-605 PKDYRDDINIGGN
+605 
-618 NPRFNQQRHEKIESH
+618 IEGFTE
-633 NPNRIE
+633 PNR
-639 EIRQRNAVSSAERQ
+639 
-653 ADALKRMQTSGRT
+653 
-666 RLPGQ
+666 
-671 PQKGKPGAA
+671 
-680 REMSSSDNPNQTA
+680 TA
-693 EAFARRYL
+693 Y
-701 GRKPTLMERVEGEKL
+701 PL
-716 YGGKC
+716 YNSK
-721 VGCWKAQMPDGT
+721 
-733 FVVYRPAGNA
+733 
-743 SMTKGTTASVDINNP
+743 
-758 TLNNL
+758 
-763 NINLKGKP
+763 
-771 TELKFKFPAR
+771 

>member
-1 MHAHAS
+1 MGISRKISLILSILAVCLPMHAHAS
-7 DLANDS
+7 DLANDP

-158 DNRSTGQRLVDR
+158 DNRSTGQRLADR
-170 FHNTGSML
+170 FHNAGAML

-285 QGIEAVSNIFTA
+285 QGIEAVSNIFMA
-297 VIPVKGI
+297 AIPIKGI

-403 FPNFEKDVKYDT
+403 FPNFEKHVKYDT
-415 RINTAVPQVNPIDE
+415 KLDIQELSGGGIPKAK
-429 PVFNPKGSVGSAHSW
+429 PVFDAKPRWEVDRKLNKLTTREQVEKNVQETRRRSQSSQFKAHAQREWENKTGLDFNHFIGGDINKKGTVTGGHSLTRGDVRVIQQTSASDKHGVYQATVEIKKPDGSWEVKTKKGGKVMTKHTMFPKDW
-444 SITAR
+444 D
-449 IQYAKLPRQ
+449 
-458 GRIRYIPPKNYSPSA
+458 
-473 PLPKGPNNGY
+473 
-483 SAGNLSKKVLTLVYI
+483 
-498 NGKLKF
+498 
-504 GPSSLPSSALK
+504 
-515 APVPIVGKAEAPPGK
+515 
-530 AVPVGEARIPSNPKA
+530 EARIRAEVTSAWESRIMLKDNKWQ
-545 VKGTTVT
+545 GT
-552 LSQEQRLANGELI
+552 SKSGI
-565 PKGSVVT
+565 
-572 WSDNAVKVVRPDG
+572 
-585 KKRRFNSRDWEQ
+585 
-597 KALPKPQL
+597 
-605 PKDYRDDINIGGN
+605 
-618 NPRFNQQRHEKIESH
+618 KIEGFTE
-633 NPNRIE
+633 PNR
-639 EIRQRNAVSSAERQ
+639 
-653 ADALKRMQTSGRT
+653 
-666 RLPGQ
+666 
-671 PQKGKPGAA
+671 
-680 REMSSSDNPNQTA
+680 TA
-693 EAFARRYL
+693 YPIYE
-701 GRKPTLMERVEGEKL
+701 
-716 YGGKC
+716 
-721 VGCWKAQMPDGT
+721 
-733 FVVYRPAGNA
+733 
-743 SMTKGTTASVDINNP
+743 
-758 TLNNL
+758 
-763 NINLKGKP
+763 
-771 TELKFKFPAR
+771 

>member
-1 MHAHAS
+1 MGISRKISLILSILAVCLPMHAHAS
-7 DLANDS
+7 DLANDP

-158 DNRSTGQRLVDR
+158 DNRSTGQRLADR
-170 FHNTGSML
+170 FHNAGAML

-403 FPNFEKDVKYDT
+403 FPNLKYDT
-415 RINTAVPQVNPIDE
+415 KLDIQELSGGGIPKAK
-429 PVFNPKGSVGSAHSW
+429 PVFDAKPRWEVDRKLNKLTTREQVEKNVQETRRRSQSSQFKAHAQREWENKTGLDFNHFIGGDINKKGTVTGGHSL
-444 SITAR
+444 TR
-449 IQYAKLPRQ
+449 GDVRVIQQ
-458 GRIRYIPPKNYSPSA
+458 TSA
-473 PLPKGPNNGY
+473 PDKHGVYQATVEIKKPDGSWEVKTKKGGKVMTKHTMFPKDWD
-483 SAGNLSKKVLTLVYI
+483 
-498 NGKLKF
+498 
-504 GPSSLPSSALK
+504 
-515 APVPIVGKAEAPPGK
+515 
-530 AVPVGEARIPSNPKA
+530 EARIRAEVTSAWESRIMLKDNKWQ
-545 VKGTTVT
+545 GT
-552 LSQEQRLANGELI
+552 SKSGI
-565 PKGSVVT
+565 
-572 WSDNAVKVVRPDG
+572 
-585 KKRRFNSRDWEQ
+585 
-597 KALPKPQL
+597 
-605 PKDYRDDINIGGN
+605 
-618 NPRFNQQRHEKIESH
+618 KIEGFTE
-633 NPNRIE
+633 PNR
-639 EIRQRNAVSSAERQ
+639 
-653 ADALKRMQTSGRT
+653 
-666 RLPGQ
+666 
-671 PQKGKPGAA
+671 
-680 REMSSSDNPNQTA
+680 TA
-693 EAFARRYL
+693 YPIYE
-701 GRKPTLMERVEGEKL
+701 
-716 YGGKC
+716 
-721 VGCWKAQMPDGT
+721 
-733 FVVYRPAGNA
+733 
-743 SMTKGTTASVDINNP
+743 
-758 TLNNL
+758 
-763 NINLKGKP
+763 
-771 TELKFKFPAR
+771 

>member
-7 DLANDS
+7 DLANDP

-158 DNRSTGQRLVDR
+158 DNRSTGQRLADR
-170 FHNTGSML
+170 FHNAGAML

-285 QGIEAVSNIFTA
+285 QGIEAVSNIFMA
-297 VIPVKGI
+297 AIPIKGI

-403 FPNFEKDVKYDT
+403 FPNFEKHVKYDT
-415 RINTAVPQVNPIDE
+415 KLDIQELSGGGIPKAK
-429 PVFNPKGSVGSAHSW
+429 PVFDAKPRWEVDRKLNKLTTREQVEKNVQETRRRSQSSQFKAHAQREWENKTGLDFNHFIGGDINKKGTVTGGYSLTRGDV
-444 SITAR
+444 R
-449 IQYAKLPRQ
+449 VIQQ
-458 GRIRYIPPKNYSPSA
+458 TSA
-473 PLPKGPNNGY
+473 PDKHGVYQATVEIKKPDGSWEVKTKKGGKVMTKHTMFPKDWD
-483 SAGNLSKKVLTLVYI
+483 
-498 NGKLKF
+498 
-504 GPSSLPSSALK
+504 
-515 APVPIVGKAEAPPGK
+515 
-530 AVPVGEARIPSNPKA
+530 EARIRAEVTSAWESRIMLKDNKWQ
-545 VKGTTVT
+545 GT
-552 LSQEQRLANGELI
+552 SKSGI
-565 PKGSVVT
+565 
-572 WSDNAVKVVRPDG
+572 
-585 KKRRFNSRDWEQ
+585 
-597 KALPKPQL
+597 
-605 PKDYRDDINIGGN
+605 
-618 NPRFNQQRHEKIESH
+618 KIEGFTE
-633 NPNRIE
+633 PNR
-639 EIRQRNAVSSAERQ
+639 
-653 ADALKRMQTSGRT
+653 
-666 RLPGQ
+666 
-671 PQKGKPGAA
+671 
-680 REMSSSDNPNQTA
+680 TA
-693 EAFARRYL
+693 YPIYE
-701 GRKPTLMERVEGEKL
+701 
-716 YGGKC
+716 
-721 VGCWKAQMPDGT
+721 
-733 FVVYRPAGNA
+733 
-743 SMTKGTTASVDINNP
+743 
-758 TLNNL
+758 
-763 NINLKGKP
+763 
-771 TELKFKFPAR
+771 

>member
-1 MHAHAS
+1 MGISRKISLILSILAVCLPMHAHAS
-7 DLANDS
+7 DLANDP

-87 DNHASHS
+87 DNHASYS

-158 DNRSTGQRLVDR
+158 DNRSTGQRLADR
-170 FHNTGSML
+170 FHNAGAML

-285 QGIEAVSNIFTA
+285 QGIEAVSNIFMA
-297 VIPVKGI
+297 AIPIKGI

-403 FPNFEKDVKYDT
+403 FPNFEKHVKYDT
-415 RINTAVPQVNPIDE
+415 KLDIQELSGGGIPKAK
-429 PVFNPKGSVGSAHSW
+429 PVFDAKPRWEVDRKLNKLTTREQVEKNVQETRRRSQSSQFKAHAQREWENKTGLDFNHFIGGDINKKGTVTGGHSL
-444 SITAR
+444 TR
-449 IQYAKLPRQ
+449 GDVRVIQQ
-458 GRIRYIPPKNYSPSA
+458 TSA
-473 PLPKGPNNGY
+473 PDKHGVYQATVEIKKPDGSWEVKTKKGGKVMTKHTMFPKDWD
-483 SAGNLSKKVLTLVYI
+483 
-498 NGKLKF
+498 
-504 GPSSLPSSALK
+504 
-515 APVPIVGKAEAPPGK
+515 
-530 AVPVGEARIPSNPKA
+530 EARIRAEVTSAWESRIMLKDNKWQ
-545 VKGTTVT
+545 GT
-552 LSQEQRLANGELI
+552 SKSGI
-565 PKGSVVT
+565 
-572 WSDNAVKVVRPDG
+572 
-585 KKRRFNSRDWEQ
+585 
-597 KALPKPQL
+597 
-605 PKDYRDDINIGGN
+605 
-618 NPRFNQQRHEKIESH
+618 KIEGFTE
-633 NPNRIE
+633 PNR
-639 EIRQRNAVSSAERQ
+639 
-653 ADALKRMQTSGRT
+653 
-666 RLPGQ
+666 
-671 PQKGKPGAA
+671 
-680 REMSSSDNPNQTA
+680 TA
-693 EAFARRYL
+693 YPIYE
-701 GRKPTLMERVEGEKL
+701 
-716 YGGKC
+716 
-721 VGCWKAQMPDGT
+721 
-733 FVVYRPAGNA
+733 
-743 SMTKGTTASVDINNP
+743 
-758 TLNNL
+758 
-763 NINLKGKP
+763 
-771 TELKFKFPAR
+771 

>member
-48 GNIQSHQL
+48 GKIQSHQL

-170 FHNTGSML
+170 FHNAGAML

-224 GAGDAVQG
+224 GVGDAVQG

-297 VIPVKGI
+297 VIPIKGI
-304 GAVRGKYGLGGIT
+304 GAVRGKYGLGDIT
-317 AHPVKRSQMGAIALP
+317 AHPVKRSQMGEIALP
-332 KGKSAVSD
+332 KGKSAVSN

-403 FPNFEKDVKYDT
+403 FPNFEKHVKYDT
-415 RINTAVPQVNPIDE
+415 KLDIQELSGGGIPKAK
-429 PVFNPKGSVGSAHSW
+429 PVFDAKPRWEVDRKLNKLTTREQVEKNVQETRRRSQSSQFKAHAQREWENKTGLDFNHFIGGDINKKGTVTGGHSL
-444 SITAR
+444 TR
-449 IQYAKLPRQ
+449 GDVRVIQQ
-458 GRIRYIPPKNYSPSA
+458 TSA
-473 PLPKGPNNGY
+473 PDKHGVYQATVEIKKPDGSWEVKTKKGGKVMTKHTMFPKDWD
-483 SAGNLSKKVLTLVYI
+483 
-498 NGKLKF
+498 
-504 GPSSLPSSALK
+504 
-515 APVPIVGKAEAPPGK
+515 
-530 AVPVGEARIPSNPKA
+530 EARIRAEVTSAWESRIMLKDNKWQ
-545 VKGTTVT
+545 GT
-552 LSQEQRLANGELI
+552 SKSGI
-565 PKGSVVT
+565 
-572 WSDNAVKVVRPDG
+572 
-585 KKRRFNSRDWEQ
+585 
-597 KALPKPQL
+597 
-605 PKDYRDDINIGGN
+605 
-618 NPRFNQQRHEKIESH
+618 KIEGFTE
-633 NPNRIE
+633 PNR
-639 EIRQRNAVSSAERQ
+639 
-653 ADALKRMQTSGRT
+653 
-666 RLPGQ
+666 
-671 PQKGKPGAA
+671 
-680 REMSSSDNPNQTA
+680 TA
-693 EAFARRYL
+693 YPIYE
-701 GRKPTLMERVEGEKL
+701 
-716 YGGKC
+716 
-721 VGCWKAQMPDGT
+721 
-733 FVVYRPAGNA
+733 
-743 SMTKGTTASVDINNP
+743 
-758 TLNNL
+758 
-763 NINLKGKP
+763 
-771 TELKFKFPAR
+771 

>member
-1 MHAHAS
+1 MGISRKISLILSILAVCLPMHAHAS
-7 DLANDS
+7 DLANDP

-158 DNRSTGQRLVDR
+158 DNRSTGQRLADR
-170 FHNTGSML
+170 FHNAGAML

-244 LGLLS
+244 VGLLS

-285 QGIEAVSNIFTA
+285 QGIEAVSNIFMA
-297 VIPVKGI
+297 AIPIKGI

-317 AHPVKRSQMGAIALP
+317 AHPIKRSQMGAIALP

-403 FPNFEKDVKYDT
+403 FPNFEKHVKYDT
-415 RINTAVPQVNPIDE
+415 KLDIQELSGGGIPKAK
-429 PVFNPKGSVGSAHSW
+429 PVFDAKPRWEVDRKLNKLTTREQVEKNVQETRRRSQSSQFKAHAQREWENKTGLDFNHFIGGDINKKGTVTGGHSL
-444 SITAR
+444 TR
-449 IQYAKLPRQ
+449 GDVRVIQQ
-458 GRIRYIPPKNYSPSA
+458 TSA
-473 PLPKGPNNGY
+473 PDKHGVYQATVEIKKPDGSWEVKTKKGGKVMTKHTMFPKDWD
-483 SAGNLSKKVLTLVYI
+483 
-498 NGKLKF
+498 
-504 GPSSLPSSALK
+504 
-515 APVPIVGKAEAPPGK
+515 
-530 AVPVGEARIPSNPKA
+530 EARIRAEVTSAWESRIMLKDNKWQ
-545 VKGTTVT
+545 GT
-552 LSQEQRLANGELI
+552 SKSGI
-565 PKGSVVT
+565 
-572 WSDNAVKVVRPDG
+572 
-585 KKRRFNSRDWEQ
+585 
-597 KALPKPQL
+597 
-605 PKDYRDDINIGGN
+605 
-618 NPRFNQQRHEKIESH
+618 KIEGFTE
-633 NPNRIE
+633 PNR
-639 EIRQRNAVSSAERQ
+639 
-653 ADALKRMQTSGRT
+653 
-666 RLPGQ
+666 
-671 PQKGKPGAA
+671 
-680 REMSSSDNPNQTA
+680 TA
-693 EAFARRYL
+693 YPIYE
-701 GRKPTLMERVEGEKL
+701 
-716 YGGKC
+716 
-721 VGCWKAQMPDGT
+721 
-733 FVVYRPAGNA
+733 
-743 SMTKGTTASVDINNP
+743 
-758 TLNNL
+758 
-763 NINLKGKP
+763 
-771 TELKFKFPAR
+771 